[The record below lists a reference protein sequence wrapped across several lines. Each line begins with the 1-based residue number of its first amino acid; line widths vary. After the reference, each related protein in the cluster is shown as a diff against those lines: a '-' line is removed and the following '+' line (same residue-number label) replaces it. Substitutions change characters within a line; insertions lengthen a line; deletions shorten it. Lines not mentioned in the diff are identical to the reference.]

1 MRRWYRWLTAFA
13 LTLALAGPAAAL
25 DKVRV
30 GLLMIGN
37 PLVVGIEKGFFTENG
52 IEVEPVYFRSGAEQ
66 IPALS
71 TGTVDVILT
80 SASASLFNALAAG
93 VDMKIVSD
101 FISLVPGTAPHALLV
116 RRELVES
123 GAVKTVADLEG
134 RPIGVTAVGVYTH
147 QAAIRILRKAG
158 LGERDVRLVN
168 LPYPDMVAGLASGAI
183 DAANMTEPFVTQAI
197 DMGIARIL
205 VDHTEAFPGLQ
216 LGVTMYGPRL
226 LKTDRE
232 VGVRFMRGL
241 LTSMRHMRG
250 MLTDPQRK
258 LEIAAMMQKHL
269 PGKNADMYAR
279 MSWQLTTEGQRVN
292 LPSLQEQLDFY
303 AEQKL
308 VPKLP
313 DLKAHVDTTVL
324 ERADAH

>member
-1 MRRWYRWLTAFA
+1 MRPWSRWLTAFA
-13 LTLALAGPAAAL
+13 LTALLTGPAAAL
-25 DKVRV
+25 DKVKV

-37 PLVVGIEKGFFTENG
+37 PLVVGMEKGFFAENG

-101 FISLVPGTAPHALLV
+101 FISLVPGTSPHAMLV
-116 RRELVES
+116 RRELMDS
-123 GAVKTVADLEG
+123 GKVKTVADLKG

-147 QAAIRILRKAG
+147 QAAIRILRKGG
-158 LGERDVRLVN
+158 LEARDVRLVN

-183 DAANMTEPFVTQAI
+183 DAANMTEPFVTQAV
-197 DMGIARIL
+197 DMGVARIL
-205 VDHTEAFPGLQ
+205 VDHSEAFPGLQ
-216 LGVTMYGPRL
+216 LGVMMYGPRL
-226 LKTDRE
+226 LKTDQD
-232 VGVRFMRGL
+232 VGVRFMRGM
-241 LTSMRHMRG
+241 LTSMRYMRG

-258 LEIAAMMQKHL
+258 LEIAGMMQKHL
-269 PGKNADMYAR
+269 PGKNAEMYAR
-279 MSWQLTTEGQRVN
+279 MSWQLTAEGQRVN

-303 AEQKL
+303 ADQKL

-313 DLKAHVDTTVL
+313 DLKTHVDTSFL
-324 ERADAH
+324 ERADAR